1 VNLFIHHHMTYSSRI
16 KADARQ
22 NSARGKAVSVLCCV
36 LLIAQAVS
44 PALAQA
50 SQSAVPVPVSPQSSA
65 PVPAPQSQQISSMV
79 SVPFNLYLKR
89 SMNPLDFYR
98 SKTVPP
104 VNMANSARLDS
115 FIKDGKIYL
124 TLRDAIDLALDDNLD
139 MVIARYNLPI
149 AQLDV
154 LRGAAGAFF
163 RGVNTG
169 VVSGTPGGSSS
180 GGGTGLGAGAGG
192 TTSGAGGAGSGA
204 GGLVQSTLGG
214 GASVPSFD
222 PYISIQGYVDHITQ
236 AVNNQV
242 LYGVPVVHQNSVVG
256 DISYNQ
262 AFPTGGGIQATFNN
276 SRDTFNSPN
285 YAYNPQFYSFAEL
298 YVQQPLLAGFGF
310 GPNLRYLHIART
322 NQKVSDIAFRAQV
335 IATVMQICNIYWDL
349 VAAYDTAQVNQRSVD
364 FAKETLDKSKKQF
377 DLQAIPQTDVLK
389 AQSDLAT
396 RQQDLTVASTNLEQ
410 QELYMKNAITRSLDD
425 PALEDMP
432 VVPVDHIVTDA
443 GSPAQSIQ
451 DMAAEALKNRPDVQE
466 QVLQL
471 ENSELTRKTERNN
484 LLPQLTAYGFL
495 TGSGYSGPLS
505 STAPAGTITPSNGL
519 GGALQNAFNYSSPE
533 YQVGF
538 QLAIPLRNRVAKAD
552 QYRTELEYRQS
563 QIGLEEKKKSVR
575 IEVRSARFALEQG
588 ASRVDAARE
597 ARDLAAKMLDIA
609 QKEQK
614 LGAAS
619 NQQTLAA
626 EHDLA
631 VAENALVTAE
641 TAYAKSR
648 VQMLYVTGTML
659 DAYGISIE
667 QAKGAGN
674 SSAPQPANIKAP
686 ASMSAP
692 ASVPSGQ

>member
-1 VNLFIHHHMTYSSRI
+1 MNLSLQKLKQHTRRKEMSY
-16 KADARQ
+16 RQ
-22 NSARGKAVSVLCCV
+22 TGALGRAVAGLCCFTM
-36 LLIAQAVS
+36 LAQSVPVAF
-44 PALAQA
+44 AQA
-50 SQSAVPVPVSPQSSA
+50 SQGT
-65 PVPAPQSQQISSMV
+65 VPAPPVAQNPAAGSSSQTESAPTQV
-79 SVPFNLYLKR
+79 SVPFDLFLKKSR
-89 SMNPLDFYR
+89 NPLDFYR
-98 SKTVPP
+98 SKSVPP
-104 VNMANSARLDS
+104 VNMANSVRLDS
-115 FIKDGKIYL
+115 LIKDGKIYL

-154 LRGAAGAFF
+154 LRGAAGAFP

-169 VVSGTPGGSSS
+169 VVSGTPGGASS
-180 GGGTGLGAGAGG
+180 GSGSGLGAGAGG
-192 TTSGAGGAGSGA
+192 TTLGAGGAGSGA

-214 GASVPSFD
+214 GSSVSSFD
-222 PYISIQGYVDHITQ
+222 PYITVQGDVDHITQ
-236 AVNNQV
+236 SVNNQV

-256 DISYNQ
+256 DFTYTQ
-262 AFPTGGGIQATFNN
+262 AFPTGGSIQATWNN
-276 SRDTFNSPN
+276 SRETFNSPN

-349 VAAYDTAQVNQRSVD
+349 VAAYESAQVNQRSVD
-364 FAKETLDKSKKQF
+364 FAKETLDKSKKQLE
-377 DLQAIPQTDVLK
+377 LQAIPQTDVLK

-396 RQQDLTVASTNLEQ
+396 RQQELTVARTTLEQ

-425 PALEDMP
+425 PVLEDMP
-432 VVPVDHIVTDA
+432 VVPIDHIATDD
-443 GSPAQSIQ
+443 GTPAQSVQ

-471 ENSELTRKTERNN
+471 QNSELSRKTERNN
-484 LLPQLTAYGFL
+484 LLPSLTAYGYL

-505 STAPAGTITPSNGL
+505 STAPAGTTTSSNGL

-538 QLAIPLRNRVAKAD
+538 QLGIPLRNRVAKAD

-588 ASRVDAARE
+588 SGRVDAARE

-614 LGAAS
+614 LGAGS

-626 EHDLA
+626 EHDMA

-641 TAYAKSR
+641 TDYAKAR
-648 VQMLYVTGTML
+648 VLMLYVTGTML
-659 DAYGISIE
+659 EAYGISIE

-674 SSAPQPANIKAP
+674 GTSPAPANTKTP
-686 ASMSAP
+686 VNLSAP
-692 ASVPSGQ
+692 ASGPAGQ